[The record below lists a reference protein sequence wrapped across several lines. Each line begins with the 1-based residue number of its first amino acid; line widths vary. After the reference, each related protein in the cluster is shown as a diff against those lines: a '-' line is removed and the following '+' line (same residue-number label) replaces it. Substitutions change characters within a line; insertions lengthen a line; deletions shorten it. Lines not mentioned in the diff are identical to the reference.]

1 MLSSYIQIC
10 HFLNWMNISKLLA
23 ANDYERTNIRSNY
36 IIRQLCGAYKLVTCI
51 KNHEMFVVGVQ
62 VGKWSVKGGARRT

>member
-1 MLSSYIQIC
+1 MLKDEWNITEQQMFSSYIQIC

-36 IIRQLCGAYKLVTCI
+36 IIRQLCGAYKL
-51 KNHEMFVVGVQ
+51 
-62 VGKWSVKGGARRT
+62 W